1 MAKTLPV
8 QPERMRSARA
18 RALDKR
24 YFIRIPVQLK
34 VDIES
39 SQHHYLFE
47 MSSNLSASGIFIHTE
62 EPLDPGTHLNLQFRL
77 PDEHLIRTRGE
88 VMWINDDDEEE
99 PGMGVKFLQL
109 NSDDRHRILTVIKK
123 LAIL

>member
-1 MAKTLPV
+1 MGKPLAN
-8 QPERMRSARA
+8 ERMKSARA

-24 YFIRIPVQLK
+24 NFIRIPVQLK
-34 VDIES
+34 VDIEA
-39 SQHHYLFE
+39 SQQHYLFE
-47 MSSNLSASGIFIHTE
+47 ISSNLSASGIFIHTHD
-62 EPLDPGTHLNLQFRL
+62 PLDPGTHLNLQFRL
-77 PDEHLIRTRGE
+77 PDDFLIRTRGE
-88 VMWINDDDEEE
+88 VMWVNEGDEEEE